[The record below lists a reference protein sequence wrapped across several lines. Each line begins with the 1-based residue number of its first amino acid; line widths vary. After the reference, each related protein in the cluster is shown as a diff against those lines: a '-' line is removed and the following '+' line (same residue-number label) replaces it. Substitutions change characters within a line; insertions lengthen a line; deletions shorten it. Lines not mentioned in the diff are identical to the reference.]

1 MAAFASNMHSMLI
14 YIGGYCW
21 VAGCHRTI
29 HRKLLGSDGKN
40 SALDR
45 IVIHSMSNYTMI
57 TLIEVHVFLRT
68 LNGNSLWCTVTEKWL
83 FPVLWHSQRYPQP
96 CLQSVTLYLLE
107 DLGGILHIILVYLL
121 PCLPLCR
128 LQLLLFNILSSNTCS
143 LTWIPG
149 QYLIRTF
156 TLKVTQL
163 LPQHNN
169 LNIPGTQ
176 SFLPCMASKARLKWP
191 LLQRPQLL
199 LFNILSSNT
208 CSLTWIPG
216 QYLIHTFI
224 LKVTQLL
231 PQHNNLNIPG
241 TQSFLPCMA
250 SKARLKWPLLQR
262 PQLLLFNILSSNTC
276 SLTWIPGQYLIHT
289 FILKVTQLL
298 PQHNNLNIPGT
309 QSFLPC
315 MASKARLKW
324 PLLQQPQLHQPHT
337 SHSSSIK
344 VIQCTPHYMVINPSS
359 ILCLLLCNTLSCPSI
374 LRIQSLVPAALNLLL
389 QRHSQSMYL
398 VHDCLNRQVHS
409 EVALLLT
416 RINSITVFGYK
427 PNKAMWLH
435 ENVIVNKSFFCYL
448 SEWKE

>member
-40 SALDR
+40 SAFDR
-45 IVIHSMSNYTMI
+45 IVIHSMSNYTKF

-96 CLQSVTLYLLE
+96 CLQSVTLSILE

-176 SFLPCMASKARLKWP
+176 SFLLCMASKARLKWP

-208 CSLTWIPG
+208 CSLAWIPG

-241 TQSFLPCMA
+241 TQSFLLCMA
-250 SKARLKWPLLQR
+250 SKAQ
-262 PQLLLFNILSSNTC
+262 
-276 SLTWIPGQYLIHT
+276 
-289 FILKVTQLL
+289 
-298 PQHNNLNIPGT
+298 
-309 QSFLPC
+309 
-315 MASKARLKW
+315 LKW

-359 ILCLLLCNTLSCPSI
+359 LLCLLLWNTLSCPSI

-389 QRHSQSMYL
+389 QRHSQSTYL
-398 VHDCLNRQVHS
+398 VHNCLNRQVHS

-416 RINSITVFGYK
+416 RIN
-427 PNKAMWLH
+427 
-435 ENVIVNKSFFCYL
+435 
-448 SEWKE
+448 